1 MLRSID
7 NFMVTE
13 QIKTIKRRRLHE
25 EITVQIQEL
34 VRHGTL
40 KAGDRLPAERDLS
53 ERLGVSR
60 ASLRE
65 AMRSLELRG
74 LVVSR
79 PGAGTFISSDCLDSA
94 ASIIASSI
102 IDSRAILADI
112 FEMRRLLEPGITGLA
127 ALRAVPADI
136 QCMDAILV
144 DQADQVRRG
153 ETGVDGDTA
162 FHFAIAQ
169 ATHNASLIKVVM
181 TIADVLRQSRGQ
193 SLQTPGRAQTSIA
206 SHRDILELVRSH
218 DVEGATMAMEHHIDV
233 VEPAPIF
240 HISETGNTTEAE

>member
-13 QIKTIKRRRLHE
+13 QITTIKRRRLHE
-25 EITVQIQEL
+25 EIAVQIQEL

-40 KAGDRLPAERDLS
+40 KVGDRLPAERDLS

-74 LVVSR
+74 LVVIR

-94 ASIIASSI
+94 ASMIASSI

-112 FEMRRLLEPGITGLA
+112 FEMRRLLEPGMAGLA
-127 ALRAVPADI
+127 ALRVVPADI
-136 QCMDAILV
+136 QGMDVILT

-162 FHFAIAQ
+162 FHFAIAKGMKKRKPITEYLTRQ
-169 ATHNASLIKVVM
+169 GRFAPFTPEDTAYFQKRVDQSWEEWYIPGVIPFRPENGAS
-181 TIADVLRQSRGQ
+181 
-193 SLQTPGRAQTSIA
+193 
-206 SHRDILELVRSH
+206 
-218 DVEGATMAMEHHIDV
+218 
-233 VEPAPIF
+233 
-240 HISETGNTTEAE
+240 